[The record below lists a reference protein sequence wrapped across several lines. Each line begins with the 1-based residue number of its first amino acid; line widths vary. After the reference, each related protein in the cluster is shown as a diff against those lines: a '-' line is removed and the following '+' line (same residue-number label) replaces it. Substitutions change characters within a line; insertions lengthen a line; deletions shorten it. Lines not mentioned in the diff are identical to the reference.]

1 MPFATL
7 KEPFPYSDIF
17 NYSVLMVV
25 ELQNKLHHQHS
36 CHLQYCSDCVRVVVK
51 VFLAPTTLIV
61 IVRSLKTLLL
71 CCINADLLKP
81 FLLPTPLVVLSTSI
95 VESSKVENNI
105 YVICKKN

>member
-7 KEPFPYSDIF
+7 KEPFPYSAIF

-25 ELQNKLHHQHS
+25 ELQNELHHQHS
-36 CHLQYCSDCVRVVVK
+36 CHLQYGSSCIRVVAK

-61 IVRSLKTLLL
+61 IVRGLKTLLL

-81 FLLPTPLVVLSTSI
+81 CLLPTPLALLSLQKLKTT
-95 VESSKVENNI
+95 
-105 YVICKKN
+105 YM